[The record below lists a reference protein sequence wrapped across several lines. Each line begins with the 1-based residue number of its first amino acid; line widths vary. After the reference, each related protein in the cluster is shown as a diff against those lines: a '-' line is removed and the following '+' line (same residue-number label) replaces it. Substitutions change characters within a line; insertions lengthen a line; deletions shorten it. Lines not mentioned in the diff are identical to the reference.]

1 MVAFLKRKL
10 NLDIDF
16 RELSKMSKDFK
27 HLIRYDHRFLENS
40 TRMLRDFEG
49 K

>member
-1 MVAFLKRKL
+1 MVVFLKRKF

-16 RELSKMSKDFK
+16 RELLKMLKDFK
-27 HLIRYDHRFLENS
+27 YLIRYDYRFLENS
-40 TRMLRDFEG
+40 IRMFRDFEG